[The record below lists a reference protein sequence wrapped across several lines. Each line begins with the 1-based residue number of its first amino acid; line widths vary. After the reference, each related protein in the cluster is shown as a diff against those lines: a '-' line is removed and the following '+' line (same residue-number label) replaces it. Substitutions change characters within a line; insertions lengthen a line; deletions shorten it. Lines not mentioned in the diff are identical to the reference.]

1 MNNMNDITL
10 TTQNGEAVTSSRDV
24 AKRFGKEHRNVMR
37 DIENLMS
44 RDVLKIEHIFFETEA
59 PDRYGRPQRI
69 YLMNRDGFSLL
80 AMGFTGKEAVEWKL
94 KYIEAFNAM
103 EQQLAR
109 QREKRIKVQG
119 SRRVREALE
128 PVNEAR
134 QRLHGIRQSL
144 EDAKRMKERTRAAVA
159 QAKANHTKVCSIL
172 RSFEEQEAQAQIQL
186 SKALD
191 LLNLVAA
198 EEALDGPEV
207 LAVLE
212 DMLGP
217 EWAAA
222 ALPAANKEG

>member
-24 AKRFGKEHRNVMR
+24 AKRFDKQHKHVLDAVKNLVAENSAAKSMFYPATFENRGKSYPM
-37 DIENLMS
+37 
-44 RDVLKIEHIFFETEA
+44 
-59 PDRYGRPQRI
+59 

-134 QRLHGIRQSL
+134 QRLHGIRQGL
-144 EDAKRMKERTRAAVA
+144 EDAKRMKERTGAAVA

-222 ALPAANKEG
+222 ALPAANKED

>member
-1 MNNMNDITL
+1 MTDITL

-24 AKRFGKEHRNVMR
+24 AKRFGKEHK
-37 DIENLMS
+37 
-44 RDVLKIEHIFFETEA
+44 DVLKAVKNLAAQNCAAKSMFYPATFENRGKSY
-59 PDRYGRPQRI
+59 PM

-134 QRLHGIRQSL
+134 QRLRSIRQSL
-144 EDAKRMKERTRAAVA
+144 EDAKRMKERTGAAVA
-159 QAKANHTKVCSIL
+159 QAKANHTKVCSLL
-172 RSFEEQEAQAQIQL
+172 RSFEEQEAQAQVRL
-186 SKALD
+186 SRALD
-191 LLNLVAA
+191 LLTLVAA
-198 EEALDGPEV
+198 EEALDGPEA

-222 ALPAANKEG
+222 ALPAPAAKES